1 MAAQAAAR
9 LRDHNESKQ
18 QERRTS
24 DAAAPRPSRRL
35 PARRR
40 SDSIPVST
48 SRQAL
53 GSGYQ
58 ALIRL
63 RCQAVLVGLCTG
75 GAGADDSCAGYG
87 TLNQWLTALPRRAKS
102 HCPS

>member
-24 DAAAPRPSRRL
+24 DAAAPGPSRRL

-40 SDSIPVST
+40 SDSIPVSA
-48 SRQAL
+48 SRHWVQGTKPSSGCDARRCSSGCAQEALAQMTPVQAM
-53 GSGYQ
+53 
-58 ALIRL
+58 
-63 RCQAVLVGLCTG
+63 T
-75 GAGADDSCAGYG
+75 
-87 TLNQWLTALPRRAKS
+87 P
-102 HCPS
+102 